1 MGGWALRLRAM
12 SGGLP
17 FRWQAAALESN
28 RCWLP
33 KGAADRSFRVG

>member
-17 FRWQAAALESN
+17 FPWQAAALESN

-33 KGAADRSFRVG
+33 KSAADRSFRVG